1 MTTFSNT
8 NIVDCNLHPISVEI
22 GINKNKIK
30 WTENVAGLH
39 IHIPP
44 IHAKC
49 LIEVPPLAVE
59 DEWTIGWIQAM
70 TAFLADNTYGQCGVS
85 SREVPMLRN
94 GQVNAIN
101 ICSSKD
107 EQPWLTKNG
116 DKKRVCGPTYSSTL
130 LEIKFS
136 DQSIMDIPWE
146 LPHYSKDADMDS
158 IHDGHIVSEPNL
170 SGIYH
175 NQSFRVW
182 LAARNQQSSQVFPLV
197 TIEWDLIFHFN
208 IYPFQRLGRRAKQVS
223 PFLLQSPHVVQ
234 NQTIPQSVISGSLY
248 NEAVS
253 TVWRS
258 QSCNTI
264 ISKPSSKCQIM

>member
-1 MTTFSNT
+1 MNTFSNT
-8 NIVDCNLHPISVEI
+8 NIVDCNLHPINVEI
-22 GINKNKIK
+22 GINKNRIK
-30 WTENVAGLH
+30 WTENVAGMH

-49 LIEVPPLAVE
+49 LVEVPPLAVE

-70 TAFLADNTYGQCGVS
+70 TASLADSTYGQCGVA
-85 SREVPMLRN
+85 SREVPMLSK
-94 GQVNAIN
+94 GMINAIN
-101 ICSSKD
+101 ICSNKE

-116 DKKRVCGPTYSSTL
+116 DKKQVCGPTCSITL

-136 DQSIMDIPWE
+136 YRCIMDIPWE
-146 LPHYSKDADMDS
+146 LPYYCKDIDMDYYEDQ
-158 IHDGHIVSEPNL
+158 IASEPNL

-175 NQSFRVW
+175 NQSFKVW
-182 LAARNQQSSQVFPLV
+182 LAARNQQSSQIFPLV
-197 TIEWDLIFHFN
+197 TITWDLIFHFD
-208 IYPFQRLGRRAKQVS
+208 IYPFQRLGRRARQVA
-223 PFLLQSPHVVQ
+223 PFLLQPPQVVQ
-234 NQTIPQSVISGSLY
+234 NQDIPQSVITGNLY
-248 NEAVS
+248 HEVVS